1 MKEYL
6 VEVTIPAQE
15 LEVSVFALDKESA
28 KRIALRDVTPLE
40 VSAGYVYEAL

>member
-6 VEVTIPAQE
+6 VEVHIPAQD
-15 LEVSVFALDKESA
+15 LEVEVLALDKESA
-28 KRIALRDVTPLE
+28 RRIALRDVTPLE